1 MRMKTTNTKKNNVGS
16 WRKTDVSL
24 ARLLLSRVG
33 KKEVANSR
41 NIREKH
47 LSNLA
52 TLPVHINR
60 TKE

>member
-1 MRMKTTNTKKNNVGS
+1 MKTTNTKTKVGS

-24 ARLLLSRVG
+24 ARLMLSRVG
-33 KKEVANSR
+33 KKEVTKSR

-52 TLPVHINR
+52 TMPVHITV

>member
-1 MRMKTTNTKKNNVGS
+1 MRMKTTKTKNNVGS

-24 ARLLLSRVG
+24 ARLILSRVG
-33 KKEVANSR
+33 KKEVTNSR

-47 LSNLA
+47 LSNQA
-52 TLPVHINR
+52 TMPVHITV